1 MFPQVL
7 FKMFGRK
14 EKLGMNNYNSWVFS
28 ATAVHRQL
36 QFLENALVALPVLRQ
51 LEQLRQSS
59 ETRSCKHH
67 STTMKSAT
75 QFVCQ
80 PAALNEYSSLPY

>member
-14 EKLGMNNYNSWVFS
+14 EKLGMNKYNSFFPQQ
-28 ATAVHRQL
+28 AVHRQL

-59 ETRSCKHH
+59 ETQLQTSFDNYEKCNAIRMTTSC
-67 STTMKSAT
+67 T
-75 QFVCQ
+75 
-80 PAALNEYSSLPY
+80 